1 MSKTTESN
9 MNEMINSAGDGSGL
23 QLPPAFVMVNPR
35 QHRKYKK
42 NNETVDGR
50 TKGAKDLFSR
60 IQRRKMTGTKKEHTE
75 IESPITEVV
84 SSETERA
91 QKQIGQMK
99 KLNRQKELQKKRGEA
114 KEKMVKKT
122 KEMDVL
128 MKARLSDFKKKAASQ
143 TKKLK
148 RNNEETNVNKDV
160 IIEKQDV
167 VQVALDV
174 ATSELNPQGEG
185 SFAKIQ
191 FSDGSIQNLDNFSA
205 KRIAACYGQLDDT
218 HKQQF
223 QYMLNKDAAT
233 YQSALDFAVRNV

>member
-1 MSKTTESN
+1 

-42 NNETVDGR
+42 NNERVDGR
-50 TKGAKDLFSR
+50 SKGAKDLFSR
-60 IQRRKMTGTKKEHTE
+60 IQRRKMKEETDTQILE
-75 IESPITEVV
+75 YTST
-84 SSETERA
+84 ETERA
-91 QKQIGQMK
+91 QKSIGQQK
-99 KLNRQKELQKKRGEA
+99 KLSRQKDLQKKRGEA
-114 KEKMVKKT
+114 KEKMVRKT
-122 KEMDVL
+122 KEMDTL
-128 MKARLSDFKKKAASQ
+128 MKARLADFKKKAASQ

-148 RNNEETNVNKDV
+148 REDTEVTKKIMTEN
-160 IIEKQDV
+160 QDV
-167 VQVALDV
+167 VKVALDV

-191 FSDGSIQNLDNFSA
+191 FSDGGVQNLDNFSA
-205 KRIAACYGQLDDT
+205 KRIAACYAQLDDT

-223 QYMLNKDAAT
+223 QYMLNKDAAS

>member
-60 IQRRKMTGTKKEHTE
+60 IQRRKMTGTKKEQTE
-75 IESPITEVV
+75 IESPIVEYV
-84 SSETERA
+84 STETERA
-91 QKQIGQMK
+91 QKSIGQQK
-99 KLNRQKELQKKRGEA
+99 KLSRQKDMQKKRGEA
-114 KEKMVKKT
+114 KEKMVRKT
-122 KEMDVL
+122 KEMDTL
-128 MKARLSDFKKKAASQ
+128 MKARLADFKKKAATQ

-148 RNNEETNVNKDV
+148 REETEVNTE
-160 IIEKQDV
+160 IMNENQDV
-167 VQVALDV
+167 VKVALDV

-191 FSDGSIQNLDNFSA
+191 FSDGAVQNLDNFSA
-205 KRIAACYGQLDDT
+205 KRIAACYAQLDDT

-223 QYMLNKDAAT
+223 QYMLNKDAST
-233 YQSALDFAVRNV
+233 YQSALDFAVRNSG

>member
-1 MSKTTESN
+1 

-84 SSETERA
+84 ASDTERA

-99 KLNRQKELQKKRGEA
+99 KLNRQKDLQKKRGEA

-122 KEMDVL
+122 KEMDTL
-128 MKARLSDFKKKAASQ
+128 MKARLSDFKKKAATQ

-148 RNNEETNVNKDV
+148 RNNEETNVKKDV

-185 SFAKIQ
+185 SFVKIQ
-191 FSDGSIQNLDNFSA
+191 FGDGSVQSLDNFSA

-223 QYMLNKDAAT
+223 QYMLNKDAST
-233 YQSALDFAVRNV
+233 YQSALDFAIRNV